1 MNISALRP
9 ILSPLIGA
17 AICFAVSPRQDASA
31 RTPLVDR
38 LVAKAVSTADDTYAG
53 RIEIYIEHWSSET
66 EFNALLGALK
76 SGPDQ
81 LLPTLE
87 NIRYPVAILT
97 IPGVQGLGLRVRDPW
112 PRPLR
117 FARQIETPSGRQ
129 IILAADRHL
138 GLGELPRWGVS
149 SNEEF
154 ALVDIRMGKD
164 GTGVGKVASAA
175 DVDYNPATKTFEMK
189 NYDSQAVR
197 LIEVTEEKH

>member
-1 MNISALRP
+1 MDALSLRP
-9 ILSPLIGA
+9 ILAPLLGA
-17 AICFAVSPRQDASA
+17 AICFAVTPRLDVSA

-38 LVAKAVSTADDTYAG
+38 LVASAVNVTDNSYAG
-53 RIEIYIEHWSSET
+53 KIEIYIERWSSDT
-66 EFNALLGALK
+66 EFEALLGALK

-87 NIRYPVAILT
+87 SIRYPLAILT

-117 FARQIETPSGRQ
+117 FARQIETPAGRQ

-149 SNEEF
+149 SNQEF
-154 ALVDIRMGKD
+154 AFVDIRFGKD
-164 GTGVGKVASAA
+164 GKGIGKVAAA
-175 DVDYNPATKTFEMK
+175 TDVAYSPVTKMFEMK
-189 NYDSQAVR
+189 DYENQAAR
-197 LIEVTEEKH
+197 LLEVTEEKH